1 MSQQAAVTIVVGWT
15 PDEFGETALHRA
27 VEEARLRDGR
37 VVVVNA
43 TRGDALVDDR
53 YADED
58 QLAALA
64 AELGAAG
71 VEVDVRRSMGAD
83 VGDQVLAVADDVSAD
98 LVVIGLRRRS
108 PVGKLLMG
116 SVAQRILL
124 GADCAVLAVKPVGRG
139 GRPPRP
145 NDAAACQT
153 SAGFSWVQLAT
164 GSWSWSCPSSPPRG
178 PAKVC
183 SGPAGAGMVNLPG
196 TVRPS
201 TPLTPSVE

>member
-1 MSQQAAVTIVVGWT
+1 MSQQDAVTIVVGWS
-15 PDEFGETALHRA
+15 PDEYGEAALHRA

-71 VEVDVRRSMGAD
+71 VAVDVRRSMGAD
-83 VGDQVLAVADDVSAD
+83 VGDQVLAVAEDVAAD

-124 GADCAVLAVKPVGRG
+124 GADCAVLAVKPA
-139 GRPPRP
+139 
-145 NDAAACQT
+145 D
-153 SAGFSWVQLAT
+153 
-164 GSWSWSCPSSPPRG
+164 
-178 PAKVC
+178 
-183 SGPAGAGMVNLPG
+183 
-196 TVRPS
+196 
-201 TPLTPSVE
+201 

>member
-1 MSQQAAVTIVVGWT
+1 MTDQTTIVVGWT
-15 PDEFGETALHRA
+15 PDEFGEAALHRA
-27 VEEARLRDGR
+27 VEEARLREGR

-53 YADED
+53 YADAD

-71 VEVDVRRSMGAD
+71 VALDVRRSIGSD
-83 VGDQVLAVADDVSAD
+83 VGDQVLAVAADVSAD

-124 GADCAVLAVKPVGRG
+124 GADCAVLAVKP
-139 GRPPRP
+139 
-145 NDAAACQT
+145 
-153 SAGFSWVQLAT
+153 AG
-164 GSWSWSCPSSPPRG
+164 
-178 PAKVC
+178 
-183 SGPAGAGMVNLPG
+183 
-196 TVRPS
+196 
-201 TPLTPSVE
+201 